1 MFGCYCEFITCKGK
15 FTHSFGGVRETLS
28 LMELEWGTLVDFN
41 IVLNVLMVARFMDLT
56 AMFL

>member
-1 MFGCYCEFITCKGK
+1 
-15 FTHSFGGVRETLS
+15 
-28 LMELEWGTLVDFN
+28 MELEWGTLVDFN